1 MPVVWCIVVTLSVFG
16 GITTRGVTGV
26 RPTLARAVAEMLARD
41 RERISRSTC
50 FINAETRTNVFS
62 QSKLW
67 RAAITKCA

>member
-50 FINAETRTNVFS
+50 FINAVNRPGAV
-62 QSKLW
+62 QHDVQLD
-67 RAAITKCA
+67 TKVRFP